1 MSLLQMSLAGGVM
14 ILVITVIR
22 ALAMDH
28 VPKRTFPVLWGI
40 ALFRLLIPLSLPSA
54 LSIYS
59 LLKRTPAPAT
69 ANIPAAA
76 VSAVLAGQAAALP
89 QSVSVSEA
97 ALPVGS
103 IIWAVGTALC
113 AVTFAVAYRNCYRE
127 FQMSLPVEND
137 ASRRWLQAHPLRRTI
152 TLRQTDRISSP
163 LTFGLL
169 HPVIL
174 MPKETDWDDEA
185 SLQFVLEHEFVHIR
199 RLDTAAKLLLITAV
213 CVHWFNPAVWA
224 MYALANR
231 DIELSCDE
239 AVIRRFGHDARASYA
254 RVLIRMEEVQSGLT
268 PLCNHFS
275 KNVIEER
282 ITAIMKTKKI
292 TVISLL
298 LAAVLVAGTV
308 TVFATSA
315 KEDTANTAHGS
326 ISGRNT
332 EAVESGEPLKPSAE
346 YLAAGISLQKDHW
359 YYQKSPIAGIYD
371 DNGGIYTDDSAANG
385 IYLNVRR
392 GSGDKLTELA
402 AITKKQFVELVDR
415 RMNSVETEAE
425 DGSLMSYVNPDDGR
439 TYYSFDDGK
448 TFEPLMD
455 AEFEARFP
463 TPDVEWWTYDEYKAW
478 LDKEKVQLQSLLG
491 ESAWTGGSGSFVW
504 TQEKIDETIAMYEDI
519 LADIKNGVMYS
530 KSVDGQ
536 DQLMMSYN
544 PADIGTSTDTK
555 ELYVKLDN
563 GEEHTF
569 GPYETN
575 AEMLAA
581 VKPFCTEQVKLGNMK
596 QSEADEI
603 LSRYAAE

>member
-1 MSLLQMSLAGGVM
+1 M
-14 ILVITVIR
+14 
-22 ALAMDH
+22 
-28 VPKRTFPVLWGI
+28 
-40 ALFRLLIPLSLPSA
+40 
-54 LSIYS
+54 
-59 LLKRTPAPAT
+59 
-69 ANIPAAA
+69 
-76 VSAVLAGQAAALP
+76 P

-292 TVISLL
+292 TVHIPASGG
-298 LAAVLVAGTV
+298 GTCC
-308 TVFATSA
+308 
-315 KEDTANTAHGS
+315 
-326 ISGRNT
+326 RNGNGLCHLGQRGYRQYRT
-332 EAVESGEPLKPSAE
+332 RLD
-346 YLAAGISLQKDHW
+346 LRQK
-359 YYQKSPIAGIYD
+359 Y
-371 DNGGIYTDDSAANG
+371 GGCR
-385 IYLNVRR
+385 VR
-392 GSGDKLTELA
+392 
-402 AITKKQFVELVDR
+402 
-415 RMNSVETEAE
+415 
-425 DGSLMSYVNPDDGR
+425 
-439 TYYSFDDGK
+439 
-448 TFEPLMD
+448 
-455 AEFEARFP
+455 
-463 TPDVEWWTYDEYKAW
+463 
-478 LDKEKVQLQSLLG
+478 
-491 ESAWTGGSGSFVW
+491 
-504 TQEKIDETIAMYEDI
+504 
-519 LADIKNGVMYS
+519 
-530 KSVDGQ
+530 
-536 DQLMMSYN
+536 
-544 PADIGTSTDTK
+544 
-555 ELYVKLDN
+555 
-563 GEEHTF
+563 
-569 GPYETN
+569 
-575 AEMLAA
+575 
-581 VKPFCTEQVKLGNMK
+581 
-596 QSEADEI
+596 
-603 LSRYAAE
+603 

>member
-1 MSLLQMSLAGGVM
+1 
-14 ILVITVIR
+14 
-22 ALAMDH
+22 
-28 VPKRTFPVLWGI
+28 
-40 ALFRLLIPLSLPSA
+40 
-54 LSIYS
+54 
-59 LLKRTPAPAT
+59 
-69 ANIPAAA
+69 
-76 VSAVLAGQAAALP
+76 
-89 QSVSVSEA
+89 
-97 ALPVGS
+97 
-103 IIWAVGTALC
+103 
-113 AVTFAVAYRNCYRE
+113 
-127 FQMSLPVEND
+127 MSLPVEND

-332 EAVESGEPLKPSAE
+332 EAVESGEPPKPSAE

-385 IYLNVRR
+385 I
-392 GSGDKLTELA
+392 
-402 AITKKQFVELVDR
+402 F
-415 RMNSVETEAE
+415 
-425 DGSLMSYVNPDDGR
+425 
-439 TYYSFDDGK
+439 
-448 TFEPLMD
+448 
-455 AEFEARFP
+455 
-463 TPDVEWWTYDEYKAW
+463 
-478 LDKEKVQLQSLLG
+478 
-491 ESAWTGGSGSFVW
+491 
-504 TQEKIDETIAMYEDI
+504 
-519 LADIKNGVMYS
+519 
-530 KSVDGQ
+530 
-536 DQLMMSYN
+536 
-544 PADIGTSTDTK
+544 
-555 ELYVKLDN
+555 
-563 GEEHTF
+563 
-569 GPYETN
+569 
-575 AEMLAA
+575 
-581 VKPFCTEQVKLGNMK
+581 
-596 QSEADEI
+596 
-603 LSRYAAE
+603 

>member
-59 LLKRTPAPAT
+59 LLKRTPAPVT

-298 LAAVLVAGTV
+298 LAAVSSLPPRP
-308 TVFATSA
+308 
-315 KEDTANTAHGS
+315 KRIPPIPHTAQSPAEIRRLSSPVSHRS
-326 ISGRNT
+326 QVRNT
-332 EAVESGEPLKPSAE
+332 SPPESPCK
-346 YLAAGISLQKDHW
+346 
-359 YYQKSPIAGIYD
+359 
-371 DNGGIYTDDSAANG
+371 
-385 IYLNVRR
+385 
-392 GSGDKLTELA
+392 
-402 AITKKQFVELVDR
+402 
-415 RMNSVETEAE
+415 
-425 DGSLMSYVNPDDGR
+425 R
-439 TYYSFDDGK
+439 T
-448 TFEPLMD
+448 
-455 AEFEARFP
+455 
-463 TPDVEWWTYDEYKAW
+463 
-478 LDKEKVQLQSLLG
+478 
-491 ESAWTGGSGSFVW
+491 
-504 TQEKIDETIAMYEDI
+504 
-519 LADIKNGVMYS
+519 
-530 KSVDGQ
+530 
-536 DQLMMSYN
+536 
-544 PADIGTSTDTK
+544 IGTIRKVPLPEYTMTMAASTQMIPLPTA
-555 ELYVKLDN
+555 
-563 GEEHTF
+563 F
-569 GPYETN
+569 
-575 AEMLAA
+575 
-581 VKPFCTEQVKLGNMK
+581 
-596 QSEADEI
+596 I
-603 LSRYAAE
+603 

>member
-332 EAVESGEPLKPSAE
+332 EAVESGEPPKPSAE

-392 GSGDKLTELA
+392 
-402 AITKKQFVELVDR
+402 
-415 RMNSVETEAE
+415 
-425 DGSLMSYVNPDDGR
+425 
-439 TYYSFDDGK
+439 
-448 TFEPLMD
+448 
-455 AEFEARFP
+455 
-463 TPDVEWWTYDEYKAW
+463 
-478 LDKEKVQLQSLLG
+478 
-491 ESAWTGGSGSFVW
+491 GSGSFVW

-575 AEMLAA
+575 AEMLVA